1 MGIEARLI
9 FMNGVVVTPQLS
21 LLDQWL
27 SAFTK
32 INTCPY
38 NCTVKQISIFH
49 NMLKHIHVF
58 CTYIIFMQRFAVFY
72 CRLQEENIHA
82 TAGRVFI
89 ILNKLQVLKFFC
101 KELWI
106 QRLKTVSKIYHFVS
120 LHQQSIGIVFCWAD
134 ELVEGLFCDGLLYK
148 AASKI
153 IFSLIFIQQQR
164 FDFNHLLQ
172 KTCSD
177 RCMIWNIAGNSVEMI
192 KVIFCC
198 HLTWPANVKIWL
210 FSAKTALSNMIW
222 SIAEKSS
229 HHFVWALLEAWER
242 FYLGLNMANTICL
255 KHPKAT
261 TILLNFGISSLIIRR
276 KKEFTS
282 VTFLVIL

>member
-49 NMLKHIHVF
+49 NILKHIHVF
-58 CTYIIFMQRFAVFY
+58 CTYIIFMQRFAAFY

-82 TAGRVFI
+82 TASRVFI
-89 ILNKLQVLKFFC
+89 IPNKLQVLKIFC

-120 LHQQSIGIVFCWAD
+120 LHQQSIGIVFCWAWK
-134 ELVEGLFCDGLLYK
+134 VCSVMGYK

-153 IFSLIFIQQQR
+153 IFSFIFR
-164 FDFNHLLQ
+164 Y
-172 KTCSD
+172 
-177 RCMIWNIAGNSVEMI
+177 
-192 KVIFCC
+192 IFYC
-198 HLTWPANVKIWL
+198 
-210 FSAKTALSNMIW
+210 
-222 SIAEKSS
+222 
-229 HHFVWALLEAWER
+229 
-242 FYLGLNMANTICL
+242 
-255 KHPKAT
+255 
-261 TILLNFGISSLIIRR
+261 ISSKIS
-276 KKEFTS
+276 F
-282 VTFLVIL
+282 

>member
-38 NCTVKQISIFH
+38 NCTVKQISNFH
-49 NMLKHIHVF
+49 NILKHIHVF
-58 CTYIIFMQRFAVFY
+58 CTYIIFMQRFAASY
-72 CRLQEENIHA
+72 CTLQEENIHA
-82 TAGRVFI
+82 TVGRVFI
-89 ILNKLQVLKFFC
+89 IPNKLQVLKFFC

-134 ELVEGLFCDGLLYK
+134 DHELVEGLFCDGLLYK

-153 IFSLIFIQQQR
+153 IFSLIFIQQQDFTSIAIICCKNLLWQMYDLKHCWKFCWDQSNILSFDLTSKR
-164 FDFNHLLQ
+164 FDFFLQ
-172 KTCSD
+172 KLHCQ
-177 RCMIWNIAGNSVEMI
+177 IWFE
-192 KVIFCC
+192 
-198 HLTWPANVKIWL
+198 
-210 FSAKTALSNMIW
+210 
-222 SIAEKSS
+222 
-229 HHFVWALLEAWER
+229 ALLK
-242 FYLGLNMANTICL
+242 N
-255 KHPKAT
+255 HHT
-261 TILLNFGISSLIIRR
+261 TLY
-276 KKEFTS
+276 EHCAC
-282 VTFLVIL
+282 

>member
-58 CTYIIFMQRFAVFY
+58 CTYIIFMQRFAAFY
-72 CRLQEENIHA
+72 CTLQEENIHA
-82 TAGRVFI
+82 SAGRVFI
-89 ILNKLQVLKFFC
+89 IPNKLQVLKIFC

-134 ELVEGLFCDGLLYK
+134 DHELVEGLFCDGLLYK

-153 IFSLIFIQQQR
+153 IFFLSFLSSNKESTSIICCKKLALTDVWFETFLELLLKISKKYFVVIWPDQQ
-164 FDFNHLLQ
+164 
-172 KTCSD
+172 
-177 RCMIWNIAGNSVEMI
+177 
-192 KVIFCC
+192 
-198 HLTWPANVKIWL
+198 KIWL
-210 FSAKTALSNMIW
+210 FFFLQKLHCQIW
-222 SIAEKSS
+222 FE
-229 HHFVWALLEAWER
+229 ALLK
-242 FYLGLNMANTICL
+242 N
-255 KHPKAT
+255 HHT
-261 TILLNFGISSLIIRR
+261 TLF
-276 KKEFTS
+276 EHC
-282 VTFLVIL
+282 

>member
-49 NMLKHIHVF
+49 NILKHIHVF
-58 CTYIIFMQRFAVFY
+58 CTYIIFMQRFTAFY
-72 CRLQEENIHA
+72 CTLQEENIHA
-82 TAGRVFI
+82 TVGRVFI
-89 ILNKLQVLKFFC
+89 IPNKLQVLNFFFC

-134 ELVEGLFCDGLLYK
+134 ELEGLFCDGLLYK

-198 HLTWPANVKIWL
+198 HLTWPAKDLTFFCKNCIVKYDLKHCWKIITPL
-210 FSAKTALSNMIW
+210 CM
-222 SIAEKSS
+222 SIARSLGKILFGFEHGKHDLFKASQGH
-229 HHFVWALLEAWER
+229 HHFTQFWNLK
-242 FYLGLNMANTICL
+242 LNYQ
-255 KHPKAT
+255 KEK
-261 TILLNFGISSLIIRR
+261 R
-276 KKEFTS
+276 EFTS
-282 VTFLVIL
+282 STFLVSL